1 MDVDLSP
8 FPKYDANTF
17 NLVKHHMSKFSS
29 ERKLERIIS
38 SYRAYDGGKKRFI
51 THSDCIIPT
60 GTAQLLRNIFF
71 PVWILLALIPEKK
84 ERRLTTIENVV
95 VAQYKDLPEDNLIP
109 SDIIKEL
116 ELHSHKLVGQG
127 SLIIKKLTVV
137 CTSSKLCNIN
147 ELKERV
153 TGLGNIK
160 FERIKIKVAI
170 DSTQKFNSFLKELHK
185 IGATEVKIMLGNDN
199 KGRKINLNEADM
211 DKIST
216 RLEDDD
222 FDAEVPILEGIYDSP
237 HTIFENFH
245 DSYTTFAPYR
255 NRPVHVDKILIAT
268 LGYGCPS
275 SIHMVPDGC
284 TKNKTDLCD
293 HIIEK
298 KNMINDTAPVYHYS
312 QGVHP
317 SQIINHY
324 TDSSFVICQ
333 TTYCNGVIAN
343 GATSKAIK
351 WLREKWEET
360 WKGRPYDNLVVLI
373 PYGGQYMEDEM
384 IQIHEATNEGIII
397 VCAAGGMG
405 GRVVFPAALGT
416 VLSVGVSNSGPKGR
430 EVDIHLPEKSLKK
443 SLGSAMSLIS
453 QMLSYSVMTAK
464 PTYISIDCDAAAARI
479 TGLLSLLLSRI
490 NSILNSEFSNPLHQA
505 MAGAIKKIPH
515 YLHTCVIRE
524 LLVNE
529 GNGSHHPQLGYGD
542 GEKILDNL
550 LRLDESRLLEQ
561 LAGVV
566 LKDDELQVS
575 NTANISEEAETNEE
589 RRRRLFHNLD
599 GNGVTVAVLDYD
611 SEDEHV
617 ERGPKRTGFKHLKS
631 TNTHSQHGEQCSSVV
646 DAVSPKASI
655 LCANN
660 VEANY
665 HLAFNDCISRS
676 PPIDVIS
683 YSISLPYF
691 HSDMCTAVN
700 EAVVAGKI
708 IVFAA
713 GNTGRRSSKTIE
725 YPGRIGNILVVGG
738 RDPHYNR
745 IGFSSVGREMD
756 FLAEGETG
764 DLRGTSYAAPV
775 VAGYIALLLQFI
787 KENMNTDEDRI
798 RAWSKNSQDEY
809 EWQYIPAFDAAH
821 NVYAMR
827 TLLKLLIPKPQDH
840 SDTEGFGC
848 LDFSTLFPRYKM
860 DNSHELVTDSAK
872 TKIRNTLQRF
882 YKRLME

>member
-1 MDVDLSP
+1 MDIIDIDLSP
-8 FPKYDANTF
+8 FSKINEIQKSFY
-17 NLVKHHMSKFSS
+17 LVKDHMRKFSS
-29 ERKLERIIS
+29 EGQLGRITS
-38 SYRAYDGGKKRFI
+38 SYRAYIERKKSFI
-51 THSDCIIPT
+51 ADPSTIDSNSNTYKKIRH
-60 GTAQLLRNIFF
+60 LFF
-71 PVWILLALIPEKK
+71 PVLILLALIPEEK
-84 ERRLTTIENVV
+84 ERRLTIESIMV
-95 VAQYKDLPEDNLIP
+95 KDQKVTNKTNTLR
-109 SDIIKEL
+109 S
-116 ELHSHKLVGQG
+116 LVGKG

-137 CTSSKLCNIN
+137 CTSSELCNIN
-147 ELKERV
+147 KLKEQM
-153 TGLGNIK
+153 TELGNIK
-160 FERIKIKVAI
+160 FEYIKIKVAI
-170 DSTQKFNSFLKELHK
+170 DSTQNFNSFLEELDAASV
-185 IGATEVKIMLGNDN
+185 GADEVKIMLGTDESH
-199 KGRKINLNEADM
+199 KKIILNEADM
-211 DKIST
+211 NKIST

-237 HTIFENFH
+237 HTFMIEKPLNLPVEFLFLNGS
-245 DSYTTFAPYR
+245 DSPIMPYPYQTVTT
-255 NRPVHVDKILIAT
+255 LIAT
-268 LGYGCPS
+268 LGHGFPPS
-275 SIHMVPDGC
+275 VDHGPYTRG
-284 TKNKTDLCD
+284 DL
-293 HIIEK
+293 HYRIIEK
-298 KNMINDTAPVYHYS
+298 KNTTNDTAPVYHDQS
-312 QGVHP
+312 AGHP
-317 SQIINHY
+317 SLIINDY
-324 TDSSFVICQ
+324 SKISGSFVICQ

-351 WLREKWEET
+351 WLREKWKET
-360 WKGRPYDNLVVLI
+360 WKDEYDNLVVLI

-405 GRVVFPAALGT
+405 EDVVFPAAFGT
-416 VLSVGVSNSGPKGR
+416 VLSVGVSNRGPKGR
-430 EVDIHLPEKSLKK
+430 EMDIHVSEK
-443 SLGSAMSLIS
+443 IS
-453 QMLSYSVMTAK
+453 TQTFFV
-464 PTYISIDCDAAAARI
+464 PRSIDCGVAAARI
-479 TGLLSLLLSRI
+479 TGHLALLLSRI
-490 NSILNSEFSNPLHQA
+490 NFILNSNLTDPCNKE
-505 MAGAIKKIPH
+505 MASAIKKIPH
-515 YLHTCVIRE
+515 YLHTCIIRE

-529 GNGSHHPQLGYGD
+529 GNGSHHLQLGYGD
-542 GEKILDNL
+542 GEKILGNL
-550 LRLDESRLLEQ
+550 LRLDKSRLLEQ
-561 LAGVV
+561 LADVLLKEVV
-566 LKDDELQVS
+566 RVG
-575 NTANISEEAETNEE
+575 NTINTSQYKEITEEE
-589 RRRRLFHNLD
+589 REKLYHNLH
-599 GNGVTVAVLDYD
+599 GNGITVAVLDYD
-611 SEDEHV
+611 SEKDQHV
-617 ERGPKRTGFKHLKS
+617 EKGPEGTSFKHFKS
-631 TNTHSQHGEQCSSVV
+631 TDTLSQHGEQCSSVV
-646 DAVSPKASI
+646 HAVSPKTSI

-691 HSDMCTAVN
+691 HSGMCAAVN

-713 GNTGRRSSKTIE
+713 GNTGKRLRNTIE

-809 EWQYIPAFDAAH
+809 EWQDIPAFDAAH

-827 TLLKLLIPKPQDH
+827 TLLKLLVPKPKDH

-848 LDFSTLFPRYKM
+848 LDFSKLFPRYKM
-860 DNSHELVTDSAK
+860 PNSHELVTGSAK

-882 YKRLME
+882 YKHQQTEQSEQFELVCISALSSSD